1 MDDPIAQLG
10 PAEMESN
17 ANLRGVTLGRADRI
31 RPDPMGAIPAS
42 RAASAGWLIATDLGS
57 VPSTATAISCTPA
70 AKAARSCSLKPV
82 CCLSSASRN
91 DRSPLSST
99 CHADDSLGTCLLY
112 SPRISLLGAADEPR

>member
-17 ANLRGVTLGRADRI
+17 ASLRGVTLGRA
-31 RPDPMGAIPAS
+31 G
-42 RAASAGWLIATDLGS
+42 SAGWLIATDQGS

-82 CCLSSASRN
+82 CLSSASRN

-99 CHADDSLGTCLLY
+99 CRADSLGTFLLY
-112 SPRISLLGAADEPR
+112 SPRISLLGDADEPR